1 VTGRSTPE
9 LDPAAPPAAPETGAG
24 GGPANGGGSIAA
36 RAASS
41 ALLLLT
47 RRVLIMGVSAVS
59 TVFVARRIGVGGFGT
74 FASAQALSA
83 LLGGIADF
91 GFSIVL
97 SREMARNPSGRGGIM
112 GVSLRVATVSGILS
126 ALILVVIGLASGPT
140 SRYAVV
146 LYILAPTLVM
156 TGVSTFRQIYL
167 VVYRVRDL
175 AYIDIG
181 TNLAQSALIIA
192 VALAGLGLYGVVIV
206 TSVTGVLNSLLVG
219 YFGKRLVR
227 SERPS
232 TAAITA
238 FLKAAFPIG
247 LASFFS
253 SIYFTIDLVLL
264 AWLVSKPE
272 VGQYAAALKFLNL
285 LVQIPSFVVVA
296 VMPGLSSLHA
306 DRAGRSELVARI
318 WHWLVSF
325 GLPTCLTA
333 GVFAAPL
340 IHLAFGSRYDP
351 AIGMFRILSAAA
363 AASLISNV
371 LGVLL
376 NSLAIGRW
384 QVVQNS
390 IAIVFN
396 VVGNLL
402 LAPRYGPLASAW
414 LTLATELIVDTGAV
428 LALRGRVD
436 FHPAMAVTVRPL
448 IACALLAAVGLAL
461 EAEPAI
467 AAPAAVLTYVVA
479 LIGMRAWPRE
489 FVIPVRFRR
498 S

>member
-1 VTGRSTPE
+1 VSAPE
-9 LDPAAPPAAPETGAG
+9 LDSAAPPAAPDTGAADG
-24 GGPANGGGSIAA
+24 AAGDSGSIAA

-47 RRVLIMGVSAVS
+47 RRVLIVAVSAIA
-59 TVFVARRIGVGGFGT
+59 TAIVARRIGVGGFGT

-83 LLGGIADF
+83 LLAGIADF

-97 SREMARNPSGRGGIM
+97 SREMASDPSGRGVVM
-112 GVSLRVATVSGILS
+112 GVSLRIATASGIIA
-126 ALILVVIGLASGPT
+126 ALILVIVGLASGPT

-146 LYILAPTLVM
+146 LYILAPTLVV
-156 TGVSTFRQIYL
+156 TGVGTFRQIYL
-167 VVYRVRDL
+167 VMYRVRDL

-181 TNLAQSALIIA
+181 TNLAQSVLIIA
-192 VALAGLGLYGVVIV
+192 VALAGFGLYGVVIV
-206 TSVTGVLNSLLVG
+206 TSVTAVLNSLLVG

-227 SERPS
+227 SARPS
-232 TAAITA
+232 YAAVTA
-238 FLKAAFPIG
+238 FLKAAFPLG

-264 AWLVSKPE
+264 AWLVSKPQ

-285 LVQIPSFVVVA
+285 LVQIPGFVVIA

-306 DRAGRSELVARI
+306 DRAGRSELAARL
-318 WHWLVSF
+318 WHWLVAF
-325 GLPTCLTA
+325 GLPVCVAA

-340 IHLAFGSRYDP
+340 IHLAFGPRYDP

-363 AASLISNV
+363 AAALISNA

-384 QVVQNS
+384 QIVQNS

-396 VVGNLL
+396 IVGNLL

-414 LTLATELIVDTGAV
+414 LTLATELVVGTGSL
-428 LALRGRVD
+428 LALRGRLD
-436 FHPAMAVTVRPL
+436 FRPAMAVTLRPL
-448 IACALLAAVGLAL
+448 IACALLAAVGFSL

-467 AAPAAVLTYVVA
+467 AAPAAILTFAVA
-479 LIGMRAWPRE
+479 LVGMRAWPQE
-489 FVIPVRFRR
+489 FAIPGRFRR

>member
-1 VTGRSTPE
+1 MSTPE
-9 LDPAAPPAAPETGAG
+9 LKPAAPPATPDPGAAGRAPDGS
-24 GGPANGGGSIAA
+24 GSIAA
-36 RAASS
+36 LAASS

-47 RRVLIMGVSAVS
+47 RRVLIVAVSAVS

-74 FASAQALSA
+74 FASAQALRG
-83 LLGGIADF
+83 LLAGIADF

-97 SREMARNPSGRGGIM
+97 SREMASDPPGRGKVM

-146 LYILAPTLVM
+146 LYILAPTLVV

-167 VVYRVRDL
+167 VMYRVRDL
-175 AYIDIG
+175 AYIDIA

-192 VALAGLGLYGVVIV
+192 VALAGFGLYGVVIV
-206 TSVTGVLNSLLVG
+206 TTVTGVLNSLLVG
-219 YFGKRLVR
+219 YFGRRLVR
-227 SERPS
+227 CEHPS
-232 TAAITA
+232 YAAVTS

-247 LASFFS
+247 LASFFA

-264 AWLVSKPE
+264 AWLVSKPQ

-285 LVQIPSFVVVA
+285 LVTIPGFVVVA

-306 DRAGRSELVARI
+306 DRAGLSELAARI
-318 WHWLVSF
+318 WHWLVAF
-325 GLPTCLTA
+325 GLPTCVAA
-333 GVFAAPL
+333 GVFASPL
-340 IHLAFGSRYDP
+340 IHLAFGPRYDP
-351 AIGMFRILSAAA
+351 AIGMFRILAAA
-363 AASLISNV
+363 AAATLFSNV

-376 NSLAIGRW
+376 NSLSIGRW

-396 VVGNLL
+396 VVGNLI

-414 LTLATELIVDTGAV
+414 LTLGTELIVDTGAL
-428 LALRGRVD
+428 LALRGRLD
-436 FHPAMAVTVRPL
+436 FRPALAVTLRPL

-467 AAPAAVLTYVVA
+467 AAPAAIGTYVAA
-479 LIGMRAWPRE
+479 LISMRAWPQE
-489 FVIPVRFRR
+489 FAIPERFRR